1 MPGRL
6 TPGDR
11 RLFLVAGGVFVALI
25 AISAVLTGGASN
37 ATELATTYS
46 AGSRGAKAAF
56 VFLDESG
63 YRVERFEQAH
73 RELPNGEGATLI
85 IADPES
91 APTIEDRAAVRR
103 FIEDGGRV
111 IATGVSGSLFLP
123 ERHVQADGVS
133 GITWGRIPAVSP
145 SAITRSAAAI
155 TMAPQAYWEPGT
167 TALPLYADDNPR
179 VVRYRFGPGEVMWWA
194 SATPL
199 TNAGIREPGNL
210 EFFLASL
217 GSPAT
222 RILWDESAHGHVR
235 TASTSLIRSP
245 LTALAA
251 QVSLFALAILFTF
264 SRRSG
269 PLVPPPVERRLSP
282 LEFVR
287 TLGSLYQRAGAA
299 PVAVDIAYQRFRFAL
314 AVRLGM
320 AGNTSAADL
329 ERASRERW
337 RLDAQFGDVLRS
349 CETLDPRMTAS
360 EALRLNRALYDY
372 AAAVELYSKTT
383 EDLKVKLRIEN

>member
-11 RLFLVAGGVFVALI
+11 RLFLIAGGVFVALI
-25 AISAVLTGGASN
+25 AVSAVLTGGASN
-37 ATELATTYS
+37 ATEIATTYS
-46 AGSRGAKAAF
+46 AGSRGAKAAY
-56 VFLDESG
+56 LLLEESG
-63 YRVERFEQAH
+63 YRIERFEQAF
-73 RELPNGEGATLI
+73 RELPDGTDATLI
-85 IADPES
+85 IADAES

-133 GITWGRIPAVSP
+133 GLTWAQVPAVTP
-145 SAITRSAAAI
+145 AAITRAAAAI
-155 TMAPQAYWEPGT
+155 TLAPQAYWEPGT
-167 TALPLYADDNPR
+167 SVLPLYADDNAR
-179 VVRYRFGPGEVMWWA
+179 VVSYRFGTGEVIWWA

-210 EFFLASL
+210 EFFLSCL

-222 RILWDESAHGHVR
+222 RILWDESTHGHVR
-235 TASTSLIRSP
+235 TVSVSVIRSP
-245 LTALAA
+245 LTALAV
-251 QVSLFALAILFTF
+251 QLGLFAAAILFTF

-269 PLVPPPVERRLSP
+269 PLVPAPVERRLSP

-287 TLGSLYQRAGAA
+287 TLGALYQRAGAA
-299 PVAVDIAYQRFRFAL
+299 TVAVDITYQRFRFAL
-314 AVRLGM
+314 AARLGM
-320 AGNTSAADL
+320 ANNASADDL

-337 RLDAQFGDVLRS
+337 RLDAQFGEVLRA
-349 CETLDPRMTAS
+349 CETLDARMTAN

-372 AAAVELYSKTT
+372 AATLELFAKTNLQS
-383 EDLKVKLRIEN
+383 EIKN